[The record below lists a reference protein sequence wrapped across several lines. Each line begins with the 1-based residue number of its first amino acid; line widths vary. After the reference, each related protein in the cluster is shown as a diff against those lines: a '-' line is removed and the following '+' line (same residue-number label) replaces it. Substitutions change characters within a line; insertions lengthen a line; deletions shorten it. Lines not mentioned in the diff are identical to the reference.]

1 MSVNAFIDYLRVVKR
16 RSDRTLRQYRSILR
30 EFQKF
35 EPATKSS
42 FLRYLNH
49 ISSNAPK
56 TQALKLLV
64 VKSYLDWKADQG
76 LIKGERFWQ
85 SAEPPRSKTLPRY
98 LDESEVQALIRA
110 TDDPYYRA
118 VFKFLLSTG
127 LRISE
132 LLSLKKSDISIMG
145 ETARIRIKGKG
156 SKERIIAAP
165 ADVVKEAIEAG
176 VLSRKVS
183 ARTIQ
188 RALRRY
194 AEKAGIKKRVTPHIL
209 RHTFAV
215 LLIEKG
221 VPVNKIQLLLGHE
234 SLATTGIYLK
244 IAGESVLVPKV
255 V

>member
-1 MSVNAFIDYLRVVKR
+1 MSVSAFIDYLRVVKK
-16 RSDRTLRQYRSILR
+16 RSERTLRQYRSILR
-30 EFQKF
+30 EFQQF
-35 EPATKSS
+35 EPVTKSS
-42 FLRYLNH
+42 FLRYLSH

-64 VKSYLDWKADQG
+64 VKSYLNWKADQG

-85 SAEPPRSKTLPRY
+85 SAEPPRFKPLPRY
-98 LDESEVQALIRA
+98 LDEGEVKALIGA

-132 LLSLKKSDISIMG
+132 LLSLKEDDISITG
-145 ETARIRIKGKG
+145 ETARIRIRGKG
-156 SKERIIAAP
+156 SKERIIAVS
-165 ADVVKEAIEAG
+165 ADVVKEAVKAG
-176 VLSRKVS
+176 IFKKRVS

-194 AEKAGIKKRVTPHIL
+194 AQKAGIKKNVTPHVL

-221 VPVNKIQLLLGHE
+221 VPVNKIQMLLGHE

>member
-30 EFQKF
+30 EFQHF

-42 FLRYLNH
+42 FLRYLDH
-49 ISSNAPK
+49 ISSGAPK

-156 SKERIIAAP
+156 SKERIIAVP

-244 IAGESVLVPKV
+244 IAGESVLVPRV

>member
-64 VKSYLDWKADQG
+64 VKSYLDWKVDQG

-132 LLSLKKSDISIMG
+132 LLSLKKSDISIME

-156 SKERIIAAP
+156 SKERIIAVP